1 MYTHK
6 SFALIGIKMILW
18 SQTAKATCS
27 SPLHSLII
35 IITGILFFL
44 QVKIGDIFKEITL
57 SEVAETSLT
66 LFHERTVLTSVSQFL
81 AQIAPMQIQT
91 YKIAW

>member
-1 MYTHK
+1 M
-6 SFALIGIKMILW
+6 
-18 SQTAKATCS
+18 
-27 SPLHSLII
+27 
-35 IITGILFFL
+35 
-44 QVKIGDIFKEITL
+44 KIGEIFKDITL

-66 LFHERTVLTSVSQFL
+66 LFHERTVLTPVTQFL